1 MISDRLSKGKEIFL
15 ILIAASTIIIS
26 YLHYSTLPVIHDL
39 HNIFAELYYIPL
51 MIGALVFGMRGA
63 VATFIFVSV
72 LYIPHV
78 IINWTASFSFVANKL
93 LHALISGLFALL
105 AGYLVDREKKLRVQS
120 EKDRYLSG
128 LGQAAAAI
136 VHDLKN
142 PLISIIGFARRIREG
157 KGNIVTASDT
167 IIKSA
172 EDMQLIARDVLDFAR
187 PQRMELSK
195 ADMNEVISTACEY
208 CRMKADEKGVDVSAS
223 LPDGPVTVSIDRPH
237 MQRALIN
244 LISNAIEASH
254 RAGAVTVRVEAED
267 DIPIIRIRDC
277 GEGMDRETLENVF
290 IPFYTRKSSGTG
302 LGMAIARKIIEGHQ
316 GDIRIESRQG
326 TGTEVIIKLPQKRGV
341 NNTEGPGRA
350 KN

>member
-1 MISDRLSKGKEIFL
+1 MIFYRLGERKKIFL
-15 ILIAASTIIIS
+15 ILIAASTLIVS
-26 YLHYSTLPVIHDL
+26 YLHYSTLPRIHDL

-63 VATFIFVSV
+63 VITFIFVSL

-93 LHALISGLFALL
+93 LHAVISGLFALL

-142 PLISIIGFARRIREG
+142 PLISILGFARRIREG
-157 KGNIVTASDT
+157 KGNIETASDT

-172 EDMQLIARDVLDFAR
+172 EDMQLIVRDVLDFAR
-187 PQRMELSK
+187 PQRMELSI
-195 ADMNEVISTACEY
+195 ADMNEVINTACEY
-208 CRMKADEKGVDVSAS
+208 CRMKADEKGVAVSAH
-223 LPDGPVTVSIDRPH
+223 LPDGPVTLSIDRSH

-244 LISNAIEASH
+244 LINNAIEASH
-254 RAGAVTVRVEAED
+254 KADAVTVRLEVED
-267 DIPIIRIRDC
+267 DIPTIRIRDR
-277 GEGMDRETLENVF
+277 GDGMDKETLENVF

-302 LGMAIARKIIEGHQ
+302 LGMAISRKIVEGHQ

-326 TGTEVIIKLPQKRGV
+326 TGTEVIIKLSQKKDV
-341 NNTEGPGRA
+341 
-350 KN
+350 